1 MGLEKEKGNS
11 CLDPDFLVG
20 VVPRYTPPPPKFR
33 AALPVGSVG
42 CGVLK
47 TLPVGSVGCGVLNML
62 PGRSISGLTDFS
74 RSGVLKRREVENGE
88 NTPLSSSEIPIPVM
102 ELE

>member
-42 CGVLK
+42 CGVL
-47 TLPVGSVGCGVLNML
+47 NML
-62 PGRSISGLTDFS
+62 PGSGLTDFS
-74 RSGVLKRREVENGE
+74 PSGVLKRREVENGE